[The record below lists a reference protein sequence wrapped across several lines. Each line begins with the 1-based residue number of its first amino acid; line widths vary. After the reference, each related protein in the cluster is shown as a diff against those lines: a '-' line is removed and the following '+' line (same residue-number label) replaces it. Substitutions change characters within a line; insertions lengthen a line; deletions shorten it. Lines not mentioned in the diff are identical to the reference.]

1 MTIRAATV
9 PNDTA
14 KEIEAALLPELR
26 EQGLEGTACE
36 LIGSQNNTRVEVV
49 VHPAGAETFSFKVAM
64 EDALNGS
71 LRRKIK
77 LGLTA
82 RPR

>member
-26 EQGLEGTACE
+26 EQGLEGTTCE
-36 LIGSQNNTRVEVV
+36 LIGSQNNTPVEVV
-49 VHPAGAETFSFKVAM
+49 VHPAGAEAFSFKVAM

-77 LGLTA
+77 LGLAA